1 MKIRTSAL
9 PDMRSSRGR
18 TGVMIRLMPPRVIV
32 SHLRALA
39 SLDFRKLVQSVAI
52 VAEIPHPGHN
62 PGRSPRSPYCSNC
75 AANREFSPVGKET
88 MIASV
93 AANNNPEQFR
103 LSITRPRLNAPSSVS
118 LSLSLSLCLL
128 GEISISAIDWIE
140 KLRRGGKISNP
151 SRRGKVLGEFRG
163 RFRSKRR
170 LNAREFRDARTL
182 LIRSRWLTGLCPAC
196 MN

>member
-1 MKIRTSAL
+1 
-9 PDMRSSRGR
+9 
-18 TGVMIRLMPPRVIV
+18 MIRLMPPRVIV
-32 SHLRALA
+32 SHLRAALA

-118 LSLSLSLCLL
+118 LSLSLSL
-128 GEISISAIDWIE
+128 EEE
-140 KLRRGGKISNP
+140 KYPIPAGGGKFWGSFADV
-151 SRRGKVLGEFRG
+151 SVLNGG
-163 RFRSKRR
+163 
-170 LNAREFRDARTL
+170 
-182 LIRSRWLTGLCPAC
+182 LTRANLETPVHC
-196 MN
+196 

>member
-1 MKIRTSAL
+1 
-9 PDMRSSRGR
+9 MRSSRGR

-32 SHLRALA
+32 SHLRAALA

-118 LSLSLSLCLL
+118 LSLSLSLFARGNFDL
-128 GEISISAIDWIE
+128 GDRLDRET
-140 KLRRGGKISNP
+140 K
-151 SRRGKVLGEFRG
+151 
-163 RFRSKRR
+163 KRR
-170 LNAREFRDARTL
+170 KNIQSQQAGESFGGVSRTF
-182 LIRSRWLTGLCPAC
+182 PF
-196 MN
+196 